1 MLYRALQVVEGRLR
15 ALKKRKN
22 KKERLNVLLV
32 TVKKKHQFCLENLRW
47 LLYGKVN
54 SFIYQLFIERNIIL
68 IIFCYLELV
77 VALKRERS
85 HSLHSVRF
93 DFFYELILIC
103 LGKERAIFIWIF
115 PLFNLLAFSL

>member
-54 SFIYQLFIERNIIL
+54 SFIYQLFIELNIIL
-68 IIFCYLELV
+68 IIFCYVELV
-77 VALKRERS
+77 IALKRERS

-103 LGKERAIFIWIF
+103 LGKERVIFIWISSF
-115 PLFNLLAFSL
+115 I